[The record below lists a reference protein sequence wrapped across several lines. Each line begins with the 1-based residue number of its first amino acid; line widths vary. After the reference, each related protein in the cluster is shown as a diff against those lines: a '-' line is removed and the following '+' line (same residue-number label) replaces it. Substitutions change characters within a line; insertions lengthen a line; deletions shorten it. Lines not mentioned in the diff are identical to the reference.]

1 MSARL
6 LAALAAL
13 LLVLVACDTT
23 ETETPAD
30 DDPTPT
36 EAVEA
41 ADLPDGVAATVNGS
55 EIGTGAVDERVE
67 IAKQNPAI
75 QVDLEDDPE
84 TIEEVLAARVLS
96 GLIMRQVVLDGAES
110 MGIEASEDD
119 VAAARTQLEETV
131 GGEDA
136 FAEQMAATG
145 VPEAHLD
152 EELHALA
159 LLHLVGEQLTDEATD
174 GDDLDEEMRAHEV
187 QRRSRTWLGQQ
198 MANAEVVVDLAYGR
212 WDPAAGQV
220 VPPIVDRVS
229 DS

>member
-30 DDPTPT
+30 DDPTPP

-41 ADLPDGVAATVNGS
+41 ADLPDGVAATVNGA
-55 EIGTGAVDERVE
+55 EIAAAAVDERVE

-84 TIEEVLAARVLS
+84 TIEEVLAARTLS
-96 GLIMRQVVLDGAES
+96 GLIMRQVVLDGAET
-110 MGIEASEDD
+110 MGLEASDDD
-119 VAAARTQLEETV
+119 VAAARTQLEDTV

-145 VPEAHLD
+145 VPEEHLD

-159 LLHLVGEQLTDEATD
+159 LLHLVGEHLTDEATE
-174 GDDLDEEMRAHEV
+174 GEDLDEEMRAHEV
-187 QRRSRTWLGQQ
+187 QRRSRTWLAQQ
-198 MANAEVVVDLAYGR
+198 MATAEVVVDAAYGR

-220 VPPIVDRVS
+220 VPPVVDEVS
-229 DS
+229 GS